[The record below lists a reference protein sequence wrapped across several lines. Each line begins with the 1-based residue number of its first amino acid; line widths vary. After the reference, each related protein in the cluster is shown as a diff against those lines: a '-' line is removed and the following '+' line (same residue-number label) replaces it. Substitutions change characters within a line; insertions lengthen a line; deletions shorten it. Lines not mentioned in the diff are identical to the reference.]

1 MSGDRRLY
9 VVRYAG
15 CDACMGEGCDACDD
29 SGVAVE
35 YIAPTPADLAAHL
48 RTLPHAEQV
57 AALVALLRECPDA
70 AVEAL
75 CCPACG
81 QVLAL
86 RVQRAEHDG
95 FGHITAPR
103 NVWLECPDGCAG
115 VPRVG

>member
-1 MSGDRRLY
+1 MDERITLLAFPVRLDTTGPL
-9 VVRYAG
+9 RLA
-15 CDACMGEGCDACDD
+15 
-29 SGVAVE
+29 
-35 YIAPTPADLAAHL
+35 TPADLAAHL